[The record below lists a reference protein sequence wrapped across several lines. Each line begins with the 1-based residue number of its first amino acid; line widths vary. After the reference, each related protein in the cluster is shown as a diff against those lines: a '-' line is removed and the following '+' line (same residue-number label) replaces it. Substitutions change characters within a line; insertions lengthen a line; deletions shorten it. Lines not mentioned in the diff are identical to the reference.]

1 MAGEILVRASL
12 NDQMLEAGTKLLQD
26 IKDADFEV
34 IAAFWLFFAEAGEWR
49 LVLVSPRV
57 DRDGPRKLYAELSE
71 RLYNGKEKIY
81 GIDIINVTFMSPNDK
96 IVGALA
102 GANWSYKRS
111 LGYGLSGQRL
121 YDIYLNGT
129 YIEDIYLYFIDDSIK
144 FPRGSSWQI

>member
-1 MAGEILVRASL
+1 MAEEILVRTSL

-26 IKDADFEV
+26 IKDANFD
-34 IAAFWLFFAEAGEWR
+34 IMAAFWLFFVEAGEWR

-57 DRDGPRKLYAELSE
+57 DSDGPRKLYAELSE
-71 RLYNGKEKIY
+71 RLYDGKEKVY
-81 GIDIINVTFMSPNDK
+81 GLDIMNITFMSLNDK

-121 YDIYLNGT
+121 YDVHLNGT
-129 YIEDIYLYFIDDSIK
+129 YIENMYLYFIDDSIK
-144 FPRGSSWQI
+144 IPRGSSWQI